1 MVIWVRRD
9 IFISDIPSQ
18 DGGNIQEQDGK
29 EEMQVNQKTGI
40 RSSTKTGNPAEA
52 SLEDFKRQMQ
62 EFIAEINADTA
73 EMEDKNIKQAAPS
86 SGTNQISRPNKR
98 ALTEETSND
107 PKPKRHVP
115 EKKPVRLSNNIKDAV
130 KTVCQVCKTDVP
142 FDKMRGHTKREHDMG
157 ISEYKLAFGE
167 LEDKLV
173 EAVFHKCKLCSDKFL
188 LSADAIAKHARLH
201 KITHREFSS
210 RFIVLRGAKAPTA
223 EVETLK
229 TRLNRMTSE
238 ELLKEL
244 DLMIASAR

>member
-18 DGGNIQEQDGK
+18 DGGNIQEKDGK
-29 EEMQVNQKTGI
+29 EEIKVNQKTGI
-40 RSSTKTGNPAEA
+40 KSSTKTGNPAEA

-115 EKKPVRLSNNIKDAV
+115 EKKPVRFSNNIKDAV

-173 EAVFHKCKLCSDKFL
+173 EAVRH
-188 LSADAIAKHARLH
+188 H
-201 KITHREFSS
+201 
-210 RFIVLRGAKAPTA
+210 
-223 EVETLK
+223 
-229 TRLNRMTSE
+229 
-238 ELLKEL
+238 
-244 DLMIASAR
+244 